1 MANSGAGERAEREV
15 IRLCQAGLD
24 ARTFAV
30 EALRRLRAAIPVDA
44 FFWATADPATL
55 LFTGSVVE
63 EIPERV
69 TPLFL
74 NNEFLQ
80 DDVNKFVQLARRR
93 DPVDSLYRATAGEPE
108 RSLRYRDILAPVG
121 LGDEL
126 RAALVDSGSCWGC
139 LCLHR
144 ERGGPEFTPDEAAL
158 LRRLTPPLARG
169 LRTTLLLADA
179 KDALGP
185 DEPGMLILADDL
197 SVVAMT
203 PAAERWLAEI
213 QDWPP
218 RNELPHA
225 IPTLARRLRALER
238 DGDVSTT
245 VPPRVRIRAR
255 SGRWLTL
262 HGSRLR
268 GAAAENLDQT
278 AILIEPARPSQT
290 APLVLQAYGLTERE
304 SQVAHLVLGGLSTD
318 EIAARLCIS
327 VLTVQQHLK
336 AVFDKAAVRSRRE
349 LVARV
354 FAEHYWPRILD
365 GTRPT
370 ADGSFA
376 VGTPPAQPPDPPP

>member
-15 IRLCQAGLD
+15 LRLCQAGLD

-126 RAALVDSGSCWGC
+126 RAALVDSGSCWGF

-144 ERGGPEFTPDEAAL
+144 ERSGPKFTPDEAAL
-158 LRRLTPPLARG
+158 LRRLTTPLARG
-169 LRTTLLLADA
+169 LRTTMLLDDA

-185 DEPGMLILADDL
+185 DEPGILILADDL

-213 QDWPP
+213 EDWPR

-225 IPTLARRLRALER
+225 IPTLAQRLRAIER
-238 DGDVSTT
+238 EGDASKVAL
-245 VPPRVRIRAR
+245 PQVRIRTR

-262 HGSRLR
+262 HASRLR

-278 AILIEPARPSQT
+278 AILLEPARPSQT
-290 APLVLQAYGLTERE
+290 ASLVLQAYGLTERE
-304 SQVAHLVLGGLSTD
+304 NQVAHLVLGGLSTD
-318 EIAARLCIS
+318 EIATRLCIS

-354 FAEHYWPRILD
+354 FAEQYWPRILD

-376 VGTPPAQPPDPPP
+376 AGTPPAPTP

>member
-1 MANSGAGERAEREV
+1 MANSAGERAEREV
-15 IRLCQAGLD
+15 RRLCQAGLD
-24 ARTFAV
+24 TRTLAV

-74 NNEFLQ
+74 TNEFLQ

-93 DPVDSLYRATAGEPE
+93 DPVDSLFRATAGEPE
-108 RSLRYRDILAPVG
+108 RSPRYRDILAPVG

-126 RAALVDSGSCWGC
+126 RAALVDGGSCWGFV
-139 LCLHR
+139 CLHR
-144 ERGGPEFTPDEAAL
+144 ERSGPGFNADEAAL
-158 LRRLTPPLARG
+158 LRRLTTPLARG
-169 LRTTLLLADA
+169 LRTALLLDNATE
-179 KDALGP
+179 ALGP
-185 DEPGMLILADDL
+185 DEPGLLILADDL
-197 SVVAMT
+197 SVAAMT

-213 QDWPP
+213 EDWPK

-238 DGDVSTT
+238 EGDIAPAVL
-245 VPPRVRIRAR
+245 PRVRIRTR

-262 HGSRLR
+262 HASRLR
-268 GAAAENLDQT
+268 GAAAERLDQT
-278 AILIEPARPSQT
+278 AIVLEPAQPSQT
-290 APLVLQAYGLTERE
+290 ASLVLQAYGLTERE
-304 SQVAHLVLGGLSTD
+304 AQVAHLVLGGLSTED
-318 EIAARLCIS
+318 IATQLCIS

-336 AVFDKAAVRSRRE
+336 GVFDKAAVRSRRE

-354 FAEHYWPRILD
+354 FAEHYWPHIMV

-370 ADGSFA
+370 ADGSFG
-376 VGTPPAQPPDPPP
+376 VGTSPAPTS